1 MQNDFEAL
9 KNRIPLLDFLQRHRW
24 TGRQVGSG
32 QEYVGLCP
40 LHEESHPSFYVNA
53 HKNLFFCHGCGCGGD
68 LIRFVQLYL
77 NLSFRDSVLHLEKEI
92 SPIESA
98 SVDDVLG
105 DTVAFYQRKLYQHDE
120 ALQYLETRGLRDQ
133 DPIRRLGMGY
143 APGGNLRRYL
153 AVRGYRSDLLFELG
167 LINRHGGD
175 AFWRRIVFPC
185 LDRGII
191 VNLYGRSIGGAPAH
205 RFLPRPKGGLFAWET
220 ARSFA
225 RLILVEGMF
234 DLAVLWQAGFLNT
247 TCALGTH
254 LTPEQFKQLCDQP
267 GREVFIAFDS
277 DSNAA
282 GQAAACKLAQSI
294 EKAGLTAYV
303 VQLPEGHDPNSYFVA
318 GASPDDF
325 VECLHRAEQSSYDLA
340 HSVSKIIA

>member
-53 HKNLFFCHGCGCGGD
+53 HKNLFFCHGCGSGGD

-77 NLSFRDSVLHLEKEI
+77 NLSFRDSVLQLQQEI

-98 SVDDVLG
+98 SVDDVLC
-105 DTVAFYQRKLYQHDE
+105 DTAAFYQHKLYQHNE
-120 ALQYLETRGLRDQ
+120 ALRYLETRGVRDQ
-133 DPIRRLGMGY
+133 NLIRRLGIGY

-153 AVRGYRSDLLFELG
+153 TVRGYHSDLLFELG

-175 AFWRRIVFPC
+175 AFWRRVVFPC
-185 LDRGII
+185 RDRGSV
-191 VNLYGRSIGGAPAH
+191 VNVYGRSIGGAPAH
-205 RFLPRPKGGLFAWET
+205 RFLPRSKGGLFAWET
-220 ARSFA
+220 ARTFA

-254 LTPEQFKQLCDQP
+254 LTSEQFKQLCDQP
-267 GREVFIAFDS
+267 GRQVFIAFDS

-294 EKAGLTAYV
+294 EKAGLAAYL

-325 VECLHRAEQSSYDLA
+325 IECLRRAEQSSYDLA
-340 HSVSKIIA
+340 HSVSKIIP

>member
-9 KNRIPLLDFLQRHRW
+9 KNRIPLLDFLHRHRW
-24 TGRQVGSG
+24 NGRQVGSG

-40 LHEESHPSFYVNA
+40 LHEESHPSFHVNA

-68 LIRFVQLYL
+68 LIRFVQLYM

-98 SVDDVLG
+98 SVDDALSDAVS
-105 DTVAFYQRKLYQHDE
+105 FYQRKLHQHDE
-120 ALQYLETRGLRDQ
+120 ALQYIETRGVRDQ
-133 DPIRRLGMGY
+133 DLIRQLGIGY

-153 AVRGYRSDLLFELG
+153 TVRGYPSDLLLELG
-167 LINRHGGD
+167 LINRDGGD

-185 LDRGII
+185 LHRGVV
-191 VNLYGRSIGGAPAH
+191 VNLYGRSIGGAPSH

-220 ARSFA
+220 VRTFA
-225 RLILVEGMF
+225 RLILVEGVF
-234 DLAVLWQAGFLNT
+234 DLAALWQAGFLNT

-254 LTPEQFKQLCDQP
+254 LTPEQFTQLCDQP

-282 GQAAACKLAQSI
+282 GQAAACRLAHRI

-303 VQLPEGHDPNSYFVA
+303 VQLPEGLDRNSYFVA
-318 GASPDDF
+318 GATPDDF
-325 VECLHRAEQSSYDLA
+325 VECLRRAEQSSHDLA

>member
-32 QEYVGLCP
+32 PEYVGLCP

-92 SPIESA
+92 SPRESA
-98 SVDDVLG
+98 SVDDVLA
-105 DTVAFYQRKLYQHDE
+105 DTVAFYQHQLSEHDE
-120 ALQYLETRGLRDQ
+120 ALQYLGSRGIRDP
-133 DPIRRLGMGY
+133 DLIGRLGLGY

-153 AVRGYRSDLLFELG
+153 TVRGYRPDLLSELG
-167 LINRHGGD
+167 LINRQGGD

-185 LDRGII
+185 LHRGII

-220 ARSFA
+220 ARTFA
-225 RLILVEGMF
+225 RLILVEGLF
-234 DLAVLWQAGFLNT
+234 DLAVLWQAGFVNT

-282 GQAAACKLAQSI
+282 GQAAACKLAHSI
-294 EKAGLTAYV
+294 DKAGLTAYL
-303 VQLPEGHDPNSYFVA
+303 VQLPQGHDPNSYFVA

-325 VECLHRAEQSSYDLA
+325 VQCLHRAESSSYDLA